1 MKRKKPPQYLKP
13 VLTPVLKPA
22 LSHLAGL
29 VSLVLLSQLMG
40 SDGSNGSNGLG
51 GLDVLTSSAGSAC
64 RYGGDASK
72 SSGTLANWA
81 LAAEAKNS
89 KPENHRSENLSLD
102 SLAKLYNQGRYLD
115 SAKIAQKLIDQNPKN
130 LTARY
135 YLGNSYLKLGLP
147 HEALNQYSFCVNFGK
162 GTQIATYAQEAI
174 GGINDILT
182 GAEPKTNAGSATA
195 RGSNPNSYNSRQN
208 ASGGSTGS
216 GLDQT
221 PQDRNYTLKTEIL
234 TRGSQKIE
242 DLKAKFKEDLKRLQ
256 KEFESRTASIPPEKR
271 PTPGGMKAKDQLL
284 LAEDPQTRRY
294 LEALDLQ
301 EKTSLNL
308 SSKLA
313 EDIDRI
319 TSECKRQ
326 VEALDSGDPHRLKMS
341 AGSANVRDYV
351 NYGDSVF
358 DTIPDQ
364 APLTARAKALTPGK
378 DKDITQVKNQAQGKA
393 KSQAQSQVQ
402 TQGQSQ
408 VNNQVQSKG
417 KENAQAR
424 SDIDIQKQTQK
435 QSQSQTENAIK
446 AE

>member
-1 MKRKKPPQYLKP
+1 
-13 VLTPVLKPA
+13 
-22 LSHLAGL
+22 
-29 VSLVLLSQLMG
+29 
-40 SDGSNGSNGLG
+40 
-51 GLDVLTSSAGSAC
+51 
-64 RYGGDASK
+64 
-72 SSGTLANWA
+72 
-81 LAAEAKNS
+81 
-89 KPENHRSENLSLD
+89 
-102 SLAKLYNQGRYLD
+102 
-115 SAKIAQKLIDQNPKN
+115 
-130 LTARY
+130 
-135 YLGNSYLKLGLP
+135 
-147 HEALNQYSFCVNFGK
+147 
-162 GTQIATYAQEAI
+162 
-174 GGINDILT
+174 
-182 GAEPKTNAGSATA
+182 
-195 RGSNPNSYNSRQN
+195 
-208 ASGGSTGS
+208 
-216 GLDQT
+216 
-221 PQDRNYTLKTEIL
+221 L

-351 NYGDSVF
+351 NYGDAVF
-358 DTIPDQ
+358 DTIPEQ
-364 APLTARAKALTPGK
+364 APLTARAKALTP
-378 DKDITQVKNQAQGKA
+378 DKVKNMTQVKSQG
-393 KSQAQSQVQ
+393 Q

-408 VNNQVQSKG
+408 VKNQAQSQG
-417 KENAQAR
+417 KENAHTR
-424 SDIDIQKQTQK
+424 SDIDIQKRTQN
-435 QSQSQTENAIK
+435 QSQSQPENAVK

>member
-13 VLTPVLKPA
+13 APKPVPKPA

-40 SDGSNGSNGLG
+40 AD
-51 GLDVLTSSAGSAC
+51 GLDGLTNSAGSDC
-64 RYGGDASK
+64 RYDGDASK
-72 SSGTLANWA
+72 SSGALANWA
-81 LAAEAKNS
+81 LAAEAKDS
-89 KPENHRSENLSLD
+89 KPENHSSENLKSKNPKPENHNSENLRSKNLSLD
-102 SLAKLYNQGRYLD
+102 SLAKLYNQGRYSD

-174 GGINDILT
+174 AGINDILT

-208 ASGGSTGS
+208 APGGSTGS

-326 VEALDSGDPHRLKMS
+326 VEALDSGDPHRLKMG

-364 APLTARAKALTPGK
+364 APLTARAKALTP
-378 DKDITQVKNQAQGKA
+378 DKVKNMTQVKSQGQRQGQNQAQ
-393 KSQAQSQVQ
+393 SQAQSQ
-402 TQGQSQ
+402 
-408 VNNQVQSKG
+408 G
-417 KENAQAR
+417 KENAHTR
-424 SDIDIQKQTQK
+424 SDIDIQTRTQN
-435 QSQSQTENAIK
+435 QAQSQTENPVK

>member
-1 MKRKKPPQYLKP
+1 
-13 VLTPVLKPA
+13 
-22 LSHLAGL
+22 
-29 VSLVLLSQLMG
+29 MG
-40 SDGSNGSNGLG
+40 SDG
-51 GLDVLTSSAGSAC
+51 LDSLDRLTSSAGSDC

-72 SSGTLANWA
+72 SSGALANWA
-81 LAAEAKNS
+81 LAAEAKDS
-89 KPENHRSENLSLD
+89 KPENHNSENLRSKNLSLD

-174 GGINDILT
+174 AGINDILT
-182 GAEPKTNAGSATA
+182 GAESKTNTGSATA

-208 ASGGSTGS
+208 TPGGSTDS

-221 PQDRNYTLKTEIL
+221 PQDRNYALKTEIL

-364 APLTARAKALTPGK
+364 APLTARAKALTP
-378 DKDITQVKNQAQGKA
+378 DKVKNMTQVKSQVKNQGP
-393 KSQAQSQVQ
+393 
-402 TQGQSQ
+402 
-408 VNNQVQSKG
+408 SKG
-417 KENAQAR
+417 KENGQAR
-424 SDIDIQKQTQK
+424 SDIDIQKQTQN
-435 QSQSQTENAIK
+435 QSQSQTENAVK

>member
-1 MKRKKPPQYLKP
+1 
-13 VLTPVLKPA
+13 
-22 LSHLAGL
+22 
-29 VSLVLLSQLMG
+29 MG
-40 SDGSNGSNGLG
+40 SDGLD
-51 GLDVLTSSAGSAC
+51 GLDRLTSSAGSDC

-72 SSGTLANWA
+72 SSGALANWA
-81 LAAEAKNS
+81 LAAEAKDS
-89 KPENHRSENLSLD
+89 KPENHNSENLRSKNLSLD

-174 GGINDILT
+174 AGINDILT
-182 GAEPKTNAGSATA
+182 GAEPNTNTGSATA

-208 ASGGSTGS
+208 APGGSTGS

-364 APLTARAKALTPGK
+364 APLTARAKALTP
-378 DKDITQVKNQAQGKA
+378 DKVKNMTQV
-393 KSQAQSQVQ
+393 KSQAQSQVKNQ
-402 TQGQSQ
+402 AQSQ
-408 VNNQVQSKG
+408 G
-417 KENAQAR
+417 KENAHTR
-424 SDIDIQKQTQK
+424 SDIDIQKRTQN
-435 QSQSQTENAIK
+435 QSQSQPENAVK